1 MRTGS
6 QGRRKKGAEARVKKK
21 SKSKGTISGFA
32 RRGILLQNCGVIKF
46 IGSVYE
52 RLRRSPKRV
61 VFPEGTEPRVQKA
74 AARFAKLG
82 LGTPVLLGQRDAIAE
97 VAQREQVQLEQ
108 IEVLDPAESDDLLHF
123 CERLE
128 KLKRYRDLGPAMSRA
143 MMVKP
148 NYFGAMMVQ
157 YGHADAIVTG
167 AGEEASSSLRPL
179 LQLISPLPHLRSV
192 SSCMALDL
200 SNKRY
205 GERGVM
211 FFADCAVIPEP
222 TVDQL
227 ADIAIE
233 TGLTCRLLTGMKPRI
248 AMLSFTTHSSGR
260 LPGPAKVAAAAAL
273 ARQRASQRGLEM
285 EIDGEMQADTALL
298 PELGAKKAPQS
309 LVAGRA
315 NVLVFPDLAS
325 SNIAVKLV
333 QYLAGAETYGQL
345 LLGLGRPCADLSR
358 GATED
363 SILGVAAI
371 VGLTALENRKHT
383 A

>member
-1 MRTGS
+1 VQTR
-6 QGRRKKGAEARVKKK
+6 
-21 SKSKGTISGFA
+21 
-32 RRGILLQNCGVIKF
+32 GVIKF
-46 IGSVYE
+46 IGNVYE

-61 VFPEGTEPRVQKA
+61 VFPEGTEPRVQRA
-74 AARFAKLG
+74 AARFVKLG
-82 LGTPVLLGQRDAIAE
+82 LGTPILLGPRGAINE
-97 VAQREQVQLEQ
+97 VAEREQVNLEHVGV
-108 IEVLDPAESDDLLHF
+108 IDPSHAEDLPLF

-128 KLKRYRDLGPAMSRA
+128 KLKRYRDLGPAMSESI
-143 MMVKP
+143 MIKP
-148 NYFGAMMVQ
+148 IYFGAMMVQ

-179 LQLISPLPHLRSV
+179 LQLISPLPHLKSV

-227 ADIAIE
+227 ADIAVE

-273 ARQRASQRGLEM
+273 ARQRASQQGVEM
-285 EIDGEMQADTALL
+285 EIDGEMQADTAIL
-298 PELGAKKAPQS
+298 PELGAKKAPHS

-315 NVLVFPDLAS
+315 NVLIFPDLAS

-371 VGLTALENRKHT
+371 VGLTALENRKLN